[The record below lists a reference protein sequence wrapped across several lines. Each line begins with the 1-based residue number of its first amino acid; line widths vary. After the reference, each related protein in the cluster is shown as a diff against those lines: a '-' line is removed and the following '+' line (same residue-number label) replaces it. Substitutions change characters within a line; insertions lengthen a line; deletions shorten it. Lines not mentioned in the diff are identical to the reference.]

1 MSNDNLH
8 PARRK
13 LAGAL
18 VLLAVFG
25 SIGAARA
32 GQSEAQPAS
41 VVKGQ
46 AAAAAAAA
54 SAAAVGASAPAAKS
68 QTAQPTPKTPNP
80 KQAPVVTNRRDPF
93 KLPQPPGREAIDTVE
108 SIKSPLPPGTRGL
121 IIGQLRL
128 EGIVRQEASN
138 MMIAVVANST
148 NRAYFL
154 RENDTLFN
162 GVVSKI
168 TPDSVYFRENFID
181 QYGRAGTREVVKRLT
196 SGTGEGR

>member
-8 PARRK
+8 PTRRE

-18 VLLAVFG
+18 LLLAVFG
-25 SIGAARA
+25 SIGGARA

-46 AAAAAAAA
+46 AGMAAAAA
-54 SAAAVGASAPAAKS
+54 SAAAGASAPAAKS
-68 QTAQPTPKTPNP
+68 QTAERTPKTAMP

-93 KLPQPPGREAIDTVE
+93 KLPQPPGKEAIDTVE

-138 MMIAVVANST
+138 TMIAVVANST